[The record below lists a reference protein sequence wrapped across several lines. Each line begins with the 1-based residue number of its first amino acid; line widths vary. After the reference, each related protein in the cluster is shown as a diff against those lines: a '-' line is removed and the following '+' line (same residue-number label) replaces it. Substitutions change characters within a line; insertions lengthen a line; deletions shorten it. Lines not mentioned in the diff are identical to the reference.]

1 MMKTKTLFYT
11 LGIIFIIWVLLGA
24 LLYVCSSTETLQ
36 YFGQFGD
43 TFGTLNCL
51 FSGLA
56 FAGVILTMLIHDK
69 ERKRD
74 AIVDQFFKMLDYHQN
89 NINNIVTTEIRIP
102 ASEPSGK
109 QVGSD
114 NGKIIKLVTNDAKE
128 IKGRKAFVEYKMQ
141 IRHLLRLVKE
151 INQENNYNY
160 SNLQIA
166 DITYCIFFYGAN
178 KEWKDFMTKYLNE
191 YNEPSTLVDQILA
204 KIAANPKYAL
214 GRTNQTDLST
224 YFRNIYNAIKLIDET
239 GLLDSKEKEQY
250 VKILRSQ
257 LSNPELYVLLFNVL
271 SRFGKNWKE
280 HKYVT
285 TYNLFDNMPE
295 GYCDGYE
302 PKAFFVNNQQV
313 S

>member
-1 MMKTKTLFYT
+1 MKTRYVYGTFCTVVILWVI
-11 LGIIFIIWVLLGA
+11 LGFLIYLK
-24 LLYVCSSTETLQ
+24 CKSTGFEHP
-36 YFGQFGD
+36 GQFGD

-102 ASEPSGK
+102 ASEPSSK
-109 QVGSD
+109 QLGSD
-114 NGKIIKLVTNDAKE
+114 NDKIIKLVTNDAKE

-141 IRHLLRLVKE
+141 IKHLLRLVKE

-239 GLLDSKEKEQY
+239 ELLDPKEKEQY
-250 VKILRSQ
+250 IKILRSQ